1 MRLTVQDCQ
10 RPYLRRCRMMV
21 SKKQLVA
28 NRQNAQKG
36 GVKTA
41 QGKAVVRFNALKHG
55 LLSEE
60 ILLTGEVEEALTGLA
75 ERLVDALQ
83 PQGELERILVDRIV
97 SSVWRLKRALNV
109 ETANMVYAHRERLQG
124 SYPFNEALRRLMA
137 LRDMLA
143 GNSTERILRYETTVE
158 RQIYKALHEL
168 IRLQMARQGQKPPA
182 PVAIDLDVSQDD

>member
-1 MRLTVQDCQ
+1 
-10 RPYLRRCRMMV
+10 MMV

-28 NRQNAQKG
+28 NRQNAKKG

-41 QGKAVVRFNALKHG
+41 EGKALTRLNALKHG

-60 ILLTGEVEEALTGLA
+60 ILLTGENEEALTGLE
-75 ERLVDALQ
+75 ERLVAELQ
-83 PQGELERILVDRIV
+83 PQGELEGILVDRIV
-97 SSVWRLKRALNV
+97 SSVWRLKRTLSV
-109 ETANMVYAHRERLQG
+109 ETANMVYEHRERLQA

-143 GNSTERILRYETTVE
+143 GNSTEKILRYETTIE

-182 PVAIDLDVSQDD
+182 PVAIDLGVSQGD

>member
-1 MRLTVQDCQ
+1 
-10 RPYLRRCRMMV
+10 MV

-41 QGKAVVRFNALKHG
+41 QGKAVARLNALKHG

-60 ILLTGEVEEALTGLA
+60 ILLTGENVEALARLE
-75 ERLVDALQ
+75 ERLMAELE

-97 SSVWRLKRALNV
+97 SSVWRLKRTLSV
-109 ETANMVYAHRERLQG
+109 ETANMVYEYRERLQG
-124 SYPFNEALRRLMA
+124 SYPFNEAQRRLLA
-137 LRDMLA
+137 LRDMLTN
-143 GNSTERILRYETTVE
+143 NSTERILRYETTIE

-168 IRLQMARQGQKPPA
+168 IRLQMARQGQEPPA
-182 PVAIDLDVSQDD
+182 PVAIDLEVSRGD